1 MSKRSCFKTPFGS
14 QGVNGTIILKAKK
27 NLWNFY
33 CISIVYM
40 KFIIFWKKNTS
51 IMVSVFAK
59 LLALKDAV
67 T

>member
-1 MSKRSCFKTPFGS
+1 
-14 QGVNGTIILKAKK
+14 
-27 NLWNFY
+27 
-33 CISIVYM
+33 M

-51 IMVSVFAK
+51 IMVLVFAK